1 LYQAAH
7 SLKGMIGAYSAPQ
20 ALQAVSRL
28 AELAQEEKMSKAV
41 GAFIRVR
48 REIRRLESALTE
60 FGRTL

>member
-1 LYQAAH
+1 
-7 SLKGMIGAYSAPQ
+7 MIGAYSAPQ